1 MLLETL
7 VPFLY
12 LEKEKDKGKG
22 KNIGHKKKEEVP
34 GFPVNQ
40 KLEMSFLCAAD
51 KNWSCGKGKQKRWIR
66 KLL

>member
-34 GFPVNQ
+34 GLPS
-40 KLEMSFLCAAD
+40 ESE
-51 KNWSCGKGKQKRWIR
+51 IR
-66 KLL
+66 NVISVCC